1 MPSSPSL
8 YTEGA
13 VDNMFEWE
21 FKGEVTPEELR
32 KRFEEYENEPGRLKS
47 MVIDY
52 LMPYMVREILR
63 TKADAMTKAQA
74 IFYLGELY
82 GALEGFDEL
91 HLQFTLP
98 RIGPYEELMENF
110 EYVIRSTADK
120 LIDLYRDLK
129 EGRRP
134 LEEIKESLKY
144 FAMNVEFSS
153 FDFSVQPIIKYI
165 QGLKPS

>member
-13 VDNMFEWE
+13 ADNMFEWE

-98 RIGPYEELMENF
+98 RIGPYEELMKD
-110 EYVIRSTADK
+110 YAITIRSTADR
-120 LIDLYRDLK
+120 LIELYRDLK
-129 EGRRP
+129 EGRRS
-134 LEEIKESLKY
+134 LEEIKETLKY
-144 FAMNVEFSS
+144 FAMEVEFDS
-153 FDFSVQPIIKYI
+153 FEYHVQPIIKYI
-165 QGLKPS
+165 QKLKPS